1 MKDKNSVLGPQH
13 FYRVMDGTPRES
25 HGLLAVLT
33 RVALVLALAAGVWS
47 VYRRLPQAEGG
58 AFGDEQAATNL
69 RVVLRR
75 ASIRF
80 PVAEG
85 KVPLRVYPINL
96 AAARSE
102 YDSEPHRGQRF
113 EDFVMRQM
121 GNRQPVN
128 AELDERG
135 EAVVT
140 LPPGRWWVHAAI
152 AGEQDL
158 AWRLPVNVS
167 GREVTVELTYDN
179 AYLRAKKF

>member
-1 MKDKNSVLGPQH
+1 M
-13 FYRVMDGTPRES
+13 
-25 HGLLAVLT
+25 
-33 RVALVLALAAGVWS
+33 
-47 VYRRLPQAEGG
+47 
-58 AFGDEQAATNL
+58 

-85 KVPLRVYPINL
+85 KMPVQLFPINM

-102 YDSEPHRGQRF
+102 FESERRPGVRF

-121 GNRQPVN
+121 GNRQPIKGQ
-128 AELDERG
+128 LDERG
-135 EAVVT
+135 EAVIPV
-140 LPPGRWWVHAAI
+140 PPGRWWVHAQAE
-152 AGEQDL
+152 GEQEL
-158 AWRLPVNVS
+158 TWRLPVNVT

>member
-1 MKDKNSVLGPQH
+1 MEET
-13 FYRVMDGTPRES
+13 RREGG
-25 HGLLAVLT
+25 HGLLAVIV
-33 RVALVLALAAGVWS
+33 RAALVLALAGGAWS
-47 VYRRLPQAEGG
+47 VYRRLPQGEGT
-58 AFGDEQAATNL
+58 AFGGEQAAATSL

-85 KVPLRVYPINL
+85 RVPVQLYPINI

-102 YDSEPHRGQRF
+102 FESEHRPGVRF

-121 GNRQPVN
+121 GNRQPIKG
-128 AELDERG
+128 ELDERG
-135 EAVVT
+135 EAVLAT
-140 LPPGRWWVHAAI
+140 PPGRWWVHAAV
-152 AGEQDL
+152 AGEQEL

-167 GREVTVELTYDN
+167 GRELTVELTYDN